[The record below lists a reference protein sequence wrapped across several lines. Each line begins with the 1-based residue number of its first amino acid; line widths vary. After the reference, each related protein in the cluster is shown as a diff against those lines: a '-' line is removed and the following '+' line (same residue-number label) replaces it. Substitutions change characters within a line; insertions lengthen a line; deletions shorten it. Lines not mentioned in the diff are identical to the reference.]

1 MENIENDYLKAWE
14 TYVAEQVVT
23 DMLKIFQS
31 SLVGRIASVLA
42 DLVDEIL
49 IFFQIERIIGRRIQ
63 PVQNLI

>member
-31 SLVGRIASVLA
+31 SLVMRIASVLA

-49 IFFQIERIIGRRIQ
+49 IFLQIQRIIGRRIQ
-63 PVQNLI
+63 PVQSLI